1 MDCLRLCC
9 DYSFDYVTK
18 TTTQAKAKKN
28 MLSAVLGKWLILA
41 ENLPPAQRKERPRE
55 SEGML
60 PLLLKGNQF
69 HGQ

>member
-1 MDCLRLCC
+1 
-9 DYSFDYVTK
+9 VTS
-18 TTTQAKAKKN
+18 TTAQAKAKKY

-60 PLLLKGNQF
+60 PLLL
-69 HGQ
+69 